1 MMTLN
6 KITALVLFLVIS
18 SSSAFAKERE
28 YRFFGYRLPAPPAEG
43 TAAYDQDFI
52 KLHEY
57 QDHRTPEECAA
68 AGEQSHLNLRNGFG
82 DLLTSREL
90 KQAKVLSMRVIAKT
104 AIAVYYYKQKFKR
117 PRPFLTDE
125 TLTPCIRKPSAKDK
139 AYPSGHSA
147 TGYALALAL
156 AKKFPAKKEIL
167 LERGLKI
174 GENRLI
180 GGVHHPSDVAAGRK
194 LAEQVVKKMC
204 FTRARTK

>member
-1 MMTLN
+1 MK
-6 KITALVLFLVIS
+6 KITALVLFSVILS
-18 SSSAFAKERE
+18 SSVFAHEQE
-28 YRFFGYRLPAPPAEG
+28 HRFLGYRLSAPPAEG
-43 TAAYDQDFI
+43 TSAYDQDFL

-57 QDHRTPEECAA
+57 QDHRTTEECAA
-68 AGEQSHLNLRNGFG
+68 AGEQSHLNLKNGFG
-82 DLLTSREL
+82 DLLTSKEMR
-90 KQAKVLSMRVIAKT
+90 QAKILSMRVIAKT
-104 AIAVYYYKQKFKR
+104 AIAVFYYKQKFKR

-125 TLTPCIRKPSAKDK
+125 TLTPCIQKPSAGDQ

-156 AKKFPAKKEIL
+156 AKKFPAKKDVL

-180 GGVHHPSDVAAGRK
+180 GGVHHPSDVVAGRK

-204 FTRARTK
+204 FTRAKTK